1 MYSSGIFHSFS
12 ISEWF
17 WNEPKMLLSSGF
29 LWRRIFA
36 IFSNLEFDLDAWIR
50 RRKFK
55 RISRQKRCIQGW
67 IERENYQCRLQY
79 QRYSILQ
86 SDRVQ
91 KRSGKCSGCIGIPNS
106 QTVTL
111 RKWRLDKWQIE
122 ICFGQILLWK
132 PQNFVSIRKRE
143 IHFERFRDFLHVSC
157 ANTKMYPI
165 HSDNLFLVFSSNF
178 QLWKLEIFPRTC
190 MYPKMYPLQ
199 PMVPQKPKITIFWLL
214 YCLLDSFWSFWSYSL
229 SALVM
234 MSVSSK
240 LGLNK
245 HEEKAGIT
253 SLHVKCQCLSSL
265 RALYRYLRR
274 KLKEQLSHTVSS
286 NLNYI
291 FIS

>member
-1 MYSSGIFHSFS
+1 MTN
-12 ISEWF
+12 
-17 WNEPKMLLSSGF
+17 WN
-29 LWRRIFA
+29 
-36 IFSNLEFDLDAWIR
+36 
-50 RRKFK
+50 
-55 RISRQKRCIQGW
+55 
-67 IERENYQCRLQY
+67 
-79 QRYSILQ
+79 
-86 SDRVQ
+86 
-91 KRSGKCSGCIGIPNS
+91 
-106 QTVTL
+106 
-111 RKWRLDKWQIE
+111 
-122 ICFGQILLWK
+122 LLWPNTFMK
-132 PQNFVSIRKRE
+132 APKLCKYSIRKRE
-143 IHFERFRDFLHVSC
+143 IHFERFRGFLHVSC

-165 HSDNLFLVFSSNF
+165 HSDNFFSVFSSNF

-199 PMVPQKPKITIFWLL
+199 PMVPQKPKITIFWLH

-245 HEEKAGIT
+245 HEKKAGIT

-291 FIS
+291 FISYANEELVTIIILQYWFGLAKVRKLA